1 MEKFDIPKNS
11 NSNKYDKDIIQK
23 QSYKIINEDTL
34 LKNSISDNKN
44 SSVYNNINK
53 PNKDSMNV
61 NYNNNDED
69 DNINMNININNYLS
83 KQNINKKFDSNNNY
97 SNSLKNNQK
106 IKNPKILLKKN
117 NTAKIKDIYC
127 QIHIII

>member
-1 MEKFDIPKNS
+1 MEKFDISKNS
-11 NSNKYDKDIIQK
+11 NSNKFDKDIIQK

-34 LKNSISDNKN
+34 LKNSISNNKN
-44 SSVYNNINK
+44 SPVYNNINK
-53 PNKDSMNV
+53 PKKELTNT

-83 KQNINKKFDSNNNY
+83 KQNINKKSDSNKNY
-97 SNSLKNNQK
+97 SNSFKNNQK
-106 IKNPKILLKKN
+106 LKKPKILLKKIIQQ
-117 NTAKIKDIYC
+117 KIKDIYC